1 MNIKEALSNH
11 DSNLCSKFQLAQ
23 EEGFEAFQNG
33 TQLSVKHTDTWN
45 NVREVI
51 IEGSL
56 DKVQIAINNQ
66 VTKFDQIIISNLQG
80 QCHNKF
86 LSSLKKV
93 MYFRLCEGFKNPGDK
108 EFEELVVMNRKANT
122 ISASCS
128 VLVEP
133 QNHSVICKHCL
144 NLKKTKIKQLRKHQ
158 KENTEISL
166 KSVGANHKYLS
177 RGSLIK
183 RLKTVQAEKQT
194 LAKKLKRIKEKLE
207 KESVALSEA
216 DNEDMVEVF
225 QYSEGNVT
233 FENENMR
240 LLWECQ
246 REALKSKDSRQRRWH
261 PK

>member
-33 TQLSVKHTDTWN
+33 TQLSIKHTDTWN

-51 IEGSL
+51 IERSL

-66 VTKFDQIIISNLQG
+66 VTKFDQITISNLQG

-122 ISASCS
+122 VSATAVSKDGSKAFHSVSCS

-133 QNHSVICKHCL
+133 QNHSVIYKHCL

-166 KSVGANHKYLS
+166 KSVGPNHKYLS

-194 LAKKLKRIKEKLE
+194 LTKKLKRVKEKLE

-216 DNEDMVEVF
+216 D
-225 QYSEGNVT
+225 
-233 FENENMR
+233 
-240 LLWECQ
+240 
-246 REALKSKDSRQRRWH
+246 K
-261 PK
+261 